1 MCNPALTPL
10 PHPAADLDL
19 PDDVDME
26 PAHYA
31 IHVEARRKDNSGRI
45 LLRMGPYTQTWLA
58 SRDAERLST
67 QREGKAATVMPRYT
81 VTAKDTLFHVSD
93 HASYNDPHETD
104 ACELLA
110 ALLED
115 MSASW

>member
-1 MCNPALTPL
+1 MK
-10 PHPAADLDL
+10 
-19 PDDVDME
+19 

-31 IHVEARRKDNSGRI
+31 VHVEARRKDNTGRI

-58 SRDAERLST
+58 SRDAERLNT
-67 QREGKAATVMPRYT
+67 LLEGKAATVMPGYT
-81 VTAKDTLFHVSD
+81 VTAKDTVFHVSD

-104 ACELLA
+104 ACDLLA

-115 MSASW
+115 VSAPW